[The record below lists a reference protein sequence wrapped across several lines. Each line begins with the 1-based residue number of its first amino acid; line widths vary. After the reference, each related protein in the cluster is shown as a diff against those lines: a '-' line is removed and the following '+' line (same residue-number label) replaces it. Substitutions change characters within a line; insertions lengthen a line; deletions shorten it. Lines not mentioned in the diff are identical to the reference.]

1 MNNTASTDYD
11 IISNCRSFEYDT
23 VHANETVVSYSDRL
37 TGCMLLVKI
46 QSALLRVKRMEIIVD
61 DFTVSTY
68 CRILADYNG

>member
-1 MNNTASTDYD
+1 
-11 IISNCRSFEYDT
+11 
-23 VHANETVVSYSDRL
+23 
-37 TGCMLLVKI
+37 MLLVKI